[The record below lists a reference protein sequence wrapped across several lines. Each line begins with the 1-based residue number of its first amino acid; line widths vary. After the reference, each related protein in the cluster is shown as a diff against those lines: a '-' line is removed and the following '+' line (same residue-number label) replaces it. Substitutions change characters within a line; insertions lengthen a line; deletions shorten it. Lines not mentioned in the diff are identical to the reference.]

1 MKKVSFTF
9 GFFFCIILS
18 SFSQNSWHLFPSPV
32 SENLVSVCF
41 PNTANGFII
50 SENAT
55 IIKTTDSG
63 NSWETSY
70 AWPGIHLNAICFSDE
85 MHGCSVGWFN
95 NGNVDSSLILITV
108 DGGNLWTWIDHPAV
122 NRFNDVFFIDNDKG
136 WAVGSKG
143 EQHLN
148 CIYYT
153 SDGGLTWS
161 EQTGILI
168 VGAVLKGVSFRNENQ
183 GSVCGADGAFFIT
196 SNGGT
201 SWAMGISMPVL
212 NLNDIFNFGILN
224 GCIVGD
230 DGTALYTTNNWYQ
243 YVETTTNTTEDLNA
257 VSGNPATN
265 KLWAVGDNS
274 TIIYTPN
281 YLFGWVL
288 QESGTTENLNDIC
301 MLSED
306 EGWAVG
312 DNGTILYFGNIISV
326 EKPHRANG
334 FIFYPNPV
342 SKKLFIEIA
351 EPESFNYLK
360 IFSLTGE
367 IEISLKELKTKD
379 QIIVDVSHLSAGVY
393 FLCLIN
399 DHIALSEKFV
409 KKM

>member
-1 MKKVSFTF
+1 MKNASFTF
-9 GFFFCIILS
+9 GFFFCIIFS

-63 NSWETSY
+63 NSWETLY

-143 EQHLN
+143 EQNLN

-161 EQTGILI
+161 EQTGIMI
-168 VGAVLKGVSFRNENQ
+168 VGAELKGVSFRNENQ
-183 GSVCGADGAFFIT
+183 GSVCGADGAFFLT
-196 SNGGT
+196 SSGGS

-212 NLNDIFNFGILN
+212 NLNDIFNFGILS

-243 YVETTTNTTEDLNA
+243 YVETTTNINENLNA
-257 VSGNPATN
+257 VSGDATTN
-265 KLWAVGDNS
+265 KLWAVGDNG

-281 YLFGWVL
+281 YLFGWVS
-288 QESGTTENLNDIC
+288 QESGTIEDLNDIC

-312 DNGTILYFGNIISV
+312 NNGTILYYGPTSDVNNTFSNKEFNV
-326 EKPHRANG
+326 
-334 FIFYPNPV
+334 FPNPTSGLINIEGEFQQKETVIQIVDMTGKSKLRLQGAYDYQLNVDLSGNPTGIYYLVV
-342 SKKLFIEIA
+342 SSATCTWTE
-351 EPESFNYLK
+351 K
-360 IFSLTGE
+360 IFL
-367 IEISLKELKTKD
+367 
-379 QIIVDVSHLSAGVY
+379 H
-393 FLCLIN
+393 
-399 DHIALSEKFV
+399 
-409 KKM
+409 

>member
-1 MKKVSFTF
+1 MKNASFTI
-9 GFFFCIILS
+9 GFSICIILS
-18 SFSQNSWHLFPSPV
+18 VFSQSSWHIIPSPV

-41 PNTANGFII
+41 PNTAYGFII

-70 AWPGIHLNAICFSDE
+70 AWPGIHLNAICFPDE
-85 MHGCSVGWFN
+85 MLGCSVGWFN

-143 EQHLN
+143 EQNLN

-168 VGAVLKGVSFRNENQ
+168 VGAELKGVSFRNENQ

-230 DGTALYTTNNWYQ
+230 EGTALFTINNWYQ
-243 YVETTTNTTEDLNA
+243 YIDQTTNTTENLNA
-257 VSGNPATN
+257 VSGAPGTN
-265 KLWAVGDNS
+265 FLWAVGDNG
-274 TIIYTPN
+274 TILYN
-281 YLFGWVL
+281 SSYLFPWL
-288 QESGTTENLNDIC
+288 PNESGTTENLNDVQ
-301 MLSED
+301 MLSPI

-312 DNGTILYFGNIISV
+312 DNGTILYFNPWSGVQISSGELSLQV
-326 EKPHRANG
+326 YPIPANDWIHIM
-334 FIFYPNPV
+334 FDKTLSFDHATIFTC
-342 SKKLFIEIA
+342 EGQTM
-351 EPESFNYLK
+351 FNRDIDHETLPMS
-360 IFSLTGE
+360 I
-367 IEISLKELKTKD
+367 
-379 QIIVDVSHLSAGVY
+379 DVSQFEPGIYVIR
-393 FLCLIN
+393 FWN
-399 DHIALSEKFV
+399 DHNAINRRIV
-409 KKM
+409 IQ